1 MAWSSRACGPVADSH
16 IVNVPRGVLDN
27 IAGFGADG
35 RVKLVV
41 HDTRKYAMDDLFARF
56 QLLGLIPDEYGP
68 RLAKNDITT
77 SQTARSDRRYLDEDG
92 ARASSQLLCRAAS
105 GCAALR

>member
-77 SQTARSDRRYLDEDG
+77 SQTARSDRKKRLDRNFDEDG
-92 ARASSQLLCRAAS
+92 ARHNSQLLVDVQ
-105 GCAALR
+105 